1 MLAGF
6 EIIDKVL
13 HPHRKKQDKLMARM
27 VEYRELASLAYEH
40 DNKDMY
46 TLLQRELNEMF
57 CEYLSWSFLDGI
69 GFLIPHFFIMGFISL
84 WLPYFTLPF
93 DLPVIGN
100 HVSVIIWYPLVMIA
114 YYVGRRLLRKFS
126 GSVQAHPVTR

>member
-1 MLAGF
+1 MFSWL

-13 HPHRKKQDKLMARM
+13 HPHRKKQEKLMSRM
-27 VEYRELASLAYEH
+27 AEYRELASLAYEN

-57 CEYLSWSFLDGI
+57 CEYLTWSFLDGI
-69 GFLIPHFFIMGFISL
+69 GFLIPHVLIMGLISF

-93 DLPVIGN
+93 KLPVIGN
-100 HVSVIIWYPLVMIA
+100 HAYVIVWYPLMIII
-114 YYVGRRLLRKFS
+114 YYVGRWLLHRNN
-126 GSVQAHPVTR
+126 GSVQVHPVTK